1 MCDRMRKKVDRSPY
15 QNSGESHSPLGW
27 SVANPPHHKWN
38 WLRKRVICTCN
49 NRARIFWHDD
59 KRMTDKWGDDAT
71 HETSKSG
78 LLFSLSASVS
88 VIWQTRGKSQVQ
100 ATRLHCC
107 RRYVRWNLDLSV
119 HAKKEKPQCGREI
132 PTEKSWVSDSRVDL
146 LSDLLLLVAKHF
158 NRTQNLNSTE
168 INTQNIFFS
177 TQNSSFSTTSAK
189 AAVP

>member
-1 MCDRMRKKVDRSPY
+1 MKLTPKKSNMHM
-15 QNSGESHSPLGW
+15 QQSC
-27 SVANPPHHKWN
+27 ANFLAWRQTDDGQVRRRRNTWN
-38 WLRKRVICTCN
+38 LKIW
-49 NRARIFWHDD
+49 
-59 KRMTDKWGDDAT
+59 
-71 HETSKSG
+71 

-88 VIWQTRGKSQVQ
+88 MIWQTRGKSQVQ

-119 HAKKEKPQCGREI
+119 HAKKEKPQRGREI
-132 PTEKSWVSDSRVDL
+132 PTEKSWVSDSRVNL